1 MVTIK
6 DIAKASGV
14 SNSTVSKALNDSPLV
29 KHVTKRKILEIAKN
43 MNYRKNLQATQLV
56 SGKTNLIG
64 LVLQEVGNPL
74 FAHLAGQ
81 INHALSQVGLQMI
94 MTIAADGL
102 ELLERLKVEGVIYWG
117 NIGVRSQ
124 VSNTILGSELPVL
137 IVGDS
142 SLPNVSCLQLD
153 RGLAIK
159 KAIQYL
165 RSFGHQKIG
174 LIGNTQE
181 VKLKSYVEVLKELG
195 MEFHDHYVLPS
206 NTTWWGGY
214 SSVLAYEMNAD
225 SPTAFIGVNNLVTQG
240 ALRALLERGL
250 TVPTEISLIGYDDL
264 PDMEHTEVPLT
275 TVGPSLDRIAH
286 VSADM
291 MVQLIRGEQA
301 PDNQWIEPAIYVRKS
316 VGFCKTL
323 MLP

>member
-29 KHVTKRKILEIAKN
+29 KPVTKRKILEIAKS

-56 SGKTNLIG
+56 SGKSNLIG

-81 INHALSQVGLQMI
+81 INNALAELGFQMI

-117 NIGVRSQ
+117 DIPLRSH
-124 VSNTILGSELPVL
+124 VSDTILGTELPILV
-137 IVGDS
+137 VGNS
-142 SLPNVSCLQLD
+142 SLPDVACLQVD
-153 RGLAIK
+153 RGLGIK
-159 KAIQYL
+159 KAIEYL

-181 VKLKSYVEVLKELG
+181 VKLRSYLEILKQLG

-214 SSVLAYEMNAD
+214 SSVLAYELNAD
-225 SPTAFIGVNNLVTQG
+225 SPTAFIGINNLVTRG
-240 ALRALLERGL
+240 ALRAFLERGL
-250 TVPTEISLIGYDDL
+250 TVPTEVSLIGYDDL
-264 PDMEHTEVPLT
+264 PDMEQTEVPLT

-291 MVQLIRGEQA
+291 MEQLIRGGHA
-301 PDNQWIEPAIYVRKS
+301 PSNQSIEPVIYVRKS
-316 VGFCKTL
+316 VGFCKTFV
-323 MLP
+323 MP